1 MTQKTRVKI
10 CGITRTEDALLSES
24 CGADALGFV
33 FVKASKRFIE
43 PEVAKTIS
51 DEIAPFIIRVGLFLD
66 ASVSEIEHAFK
77 IMPGLLP
84 QFHGRETAEECDRFG
99 VPYLKAIGLGAGM
112 PSPEELAAYKNASAF
127 LFDSNEPGQLGGTG
141 HVFDWQKLDQN
152 VGKPVILAGGL
163 NPDNVGTAI
172 EQIKPYAIDVS
183 SGVEASKGIKD
194 HAAVRAFM
202 ANIRRA
208 DAG

>member
-10 CGITRTEDALLSES
+10 CGITRIEDAQLCERL
-24 CGADALGFV
+24 GVDALGFV

-43 PEVAKTIS
+43 PKAAKVII
-51 DEIAPFIIRVGLFLD
+51 DQIGPFISRVGLFLD
-66 ASVSEIEHAFK
+66 ASIAEIEHALK
-77 IMPGLLP
+77 LMPNMVP
-84 QFHGRETAEECDRFG
+84 QFHGRESAEECERYG

-112 PSPEELAAYKNASAF
+112 PSPEALAAYKNASAF

-141 HVFDWQKLDQN
+141 HVFDWQKIDQN

-163 NPDNVGTAI
+163 SPENVVSAI

-183 SGVEASKGIKD
+183 SGVEASKGVKD
-194 HAAVRAFM
+194 PVALRTFM
-202 ANIRRA
+202 ARVRQA
-208 DAG
+208 DA